1 MGKKEVRAEELL
13 QIIEKRRTVSIKAL
27 AALMNVSEL
36 TIRRDIR
43 AMEEKNLVRNIRGT
57 VFFNREQMDDHYLLS
72 VATNQHTKEKKS
84 HRSLCGL
91 ADPPRGT
98 GHYRQWF
105 HY

>member
-43 AMEEKNLVRNIRGT
+43 AM
-57 VFFNREQMDDHYLLS
+57 DDWRRLS
-72 VATNQHTKEKKS
+72 QPYRYPMRRTDV
-84 HRSLCGL
+84 L
-91 ADPPRGT
+91 AAVICIFQCKIYT
-98 GHYRQWF
+98 L
-105 HY
+105 